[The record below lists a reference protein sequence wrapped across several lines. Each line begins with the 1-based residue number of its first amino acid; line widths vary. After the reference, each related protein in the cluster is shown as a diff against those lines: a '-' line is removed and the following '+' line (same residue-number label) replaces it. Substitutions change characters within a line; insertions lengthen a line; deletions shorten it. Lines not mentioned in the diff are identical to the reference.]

1 VVSSRAAPGGMA
13 AAYGL
18 QPDIVCLGKY
28 IGGGLPI
35 GAVALR
41 RGLAKCFAPD
51 HRPRLGMAGP
61 STATR

>member
-1 VVSSRAAPGGMA
+1 MA